1 MLPTREWSSRVGRAL
16 GRARWS
22 IVSVGLTYAVSVAV
36 GIAMVHMNN
45 PLAIE
50 QREQLVH
57 IVVQTDQAAIA
68 HLSGEDVQ
76 AWLGDFVGN
85 ATIGALPKAV
95 SGLAVILAY
104 PQVAYQGW
112 IGGIVSK
119 ASNGPSRFGDYR
131 GTVYY
136 VVTIVLQLT
145 GYSMVVGAG
154 VNAGVALLRP
164 KVEYQGKRWMGI
176 LPVEAAKDF
185 GWIYLAAL
193 PIFFVASM
201 WEFLS
206 PWNLWG

>member
-1 MLPTREWSSRVGRAL
+1 MLTPREWPSRIARAL

-22 IVSVGLTYAVSVAV
+22 IASVGVTYVASAAL
-36 GIAMVHMNN
+36 GIAMVHADQ
-45 PLAIE
+45 PWAIAR
-50 QREQLVH
+50 REALVH
-57 IVVQTDQAAIA
+57 IVVQTHQPASA
-68 HLSGEDVQ
+68 HLGRDDVQ
-76 AWLGDFVGN
+76 ASLWDFAGN
-85 ATIGALPKAV
+85 ATIGSLPKAV

-131 GTVYY
+131 GTIYY
-136 VVTIVLQLT
+136 LLTLAVQLT
-145 GYSMVVGAG
+145 GFSMVVGAG

-164 KVEYQGKRWMGI
+164 RGEYQGTQWLGI
-176 LPVEAAKDF
+176 LPVEAAMDF

-193 PIFFVASM
+193 PIFLVGSF

-206 PWNLWG
+206 PWNRWG